1 MKNAPFSCLLS
12 LMMMAVLP
20 LSSARAA
27 TNLLKGYIGAS
38 YGHADIKARDST
50 LISIAGVPSPS
61 LGSFDLSRSAFQ
73 VSAGIRALEML
84 GAEIDYFDLGSGS
97 ASPSWSGPGSL
108 QGAHVSQKGEAA
120 FAVLYLP
127 IPLIDVYFKAGAA
140 RLTTKLSATVTGSFC
155 GLNQACPLYCPAR
168 GPCGGLVSVTGARD
182 AKETTFAAGA
192 GVEWKLGDW
201 AIRGEYER
209 FSALGEHPSLA
220 TVGVTWSFL

>member
-1 MKNAPFSCLLS
+1 MKNAPFSGLLS

-97 ASPSWSGPGSL
+97 ASPSWSGPGSVT
-108 QGAHVSQKGEAA
+108 GAHVSQKGEAA
-120 FAVLYLP
+120 FGVLYLP
-127 IPLIDVYFKAGAA
+127 IPIIDVYLKAGAA
-140 RLTTKLSATVTGSFC
+140 RLTTRLSAR
-155 GLNQACPLYCPAR
+155 APA
-168 GPCGGLVSVTGARD
+168 
-182 AKETTFAAGA
+182 
-192 GVEWKLGDW
+192 
-201 AIRGEYER
+201 
-209 FSALGEHPSLA
+209 SAS
-220 TVGVTWSFL
+220 

>member
-12 LMMMAVLP
+12 LMMLMAVLP

-97 ASPSWSGPGSL
+97 TSPSWSGPGSL
-108 QGAHVSQKGEAA
+108 TGAHVSQKGEAA
-120 FAVLYLP
+120 FGVLYLP
-127 IPLIDVYFKAGAA
+127 IPIIDVYLKAGAA
-140 RLTTKLSATVTGSFC
+140 RLTTRLSASAAGSTCPPGAF
-155 GLNQACPLYCPAR
+155 CPLGFPTFSA
-168 GPCGGLVSVTGARD
+168 TGALETT
-182 AKETTFAAGA
+182 ETTFAAGA